1 MFIEKKMMETGAV
14 NMSMGVDEFYAL
26 VDYFA
31 PDDIVRNAVLNSLE
45 LLPSRLQDRNFLMG
59 GYAAL
64 MADNVLE
71 TRFDDSIGLH
81 EFNANDRLVS
91 LMGYQLGMIIT
102 ELSSYVLIEVSLGTG
117 YIAMSVLSNDD
128 GAWVSLWK
136 SGDSVSLLGGFDKH
150 AEPETIRRK
159 VIPFID
165 KSANGQPFN
174 LNIRR
179 FALDQSIM
187 LGTSMYGGTGN
198 FRERIPSNAILEN
211 RLPTVIV
218 NTMRTE
224 YMYTARD
231 AGDRIADIMEVI

>member
-31 PDDIVRNAVLNSLE
+31 PDDIARNAVLNSLE

-128 GAWVSLWK
+128 GAWAALWK

-198 FRERIPSNAILEN
+198 FREHIPSNAILEN
-211 RLPTVIV
+211 HLPTVMV

-224 YMYTARD
+224 YMYTTRE

>member
-128 GAWVSLWK
+128 GAWVALWK

-150 AEPETIRRK
+150 AESETIRRK
-159 VIPFID
+159 VIPFIN

-198 FRERIPSNAILEN
+198 FRERIPSNAILQN
-211 RLPTVIV
+211 RLPTVMV

>member
-128 GAWVSLWK
+128 GAWVALWK

-150 AEPETIRRK
+150 AEHETIRRK
-159 VIPFID
+159 IIPFID

-198 FRERIPSNAILEN
+198 FRERIPSNVILEN
-211 RLPTVIV
+211 RLPTVMV

-224 YMYTARD
+224 YMYTVRD

>member
-128 GAWVSLWK
+128 GAWVALWK

-159 VIPFID
+159 VIPFIY

-211 RLPTVIV
+211 RLPTVMV

>member
-45 LLPSRLQDRNFLMG
+45 LLPSRLQNRNFLMG

-128 GAWVSLWK
+128 GAWVALWK

-159 VIPFID
+159 IIPFID

-211 RLPTVIV
+211 RLPTVMV

-224 YMYTARD
+224 YMYTTRD

>member
-31 PDDIVRNAVLNSLE
+31 PDDIVRNAALNSLE

-81 EFNANDRLVS
+81 EFKENDRLVS

-117 YIAMSVLSNDD
+117 YISMSVLSNDD
-128 GAWVSLWK
+128 GAWVALWK
-136 SGDSVSLLGGFDKH
+136 SGDSVSLLGGFDSH
-150 AEPETIRRK
+150 AESETIRRK
-159 VIPFID
+159 VIPFIN

-187 LGTSMYGGTGN
+187 LGTSMYGGMGN
-198 FRERIPSNAILEN
+198 FRERIPSNAILQN
-211 RLPTVIV
+211 RLPTVMV

>member
-81 EFNANDRLVS
+81 EFKENDRLVS

-128 GAWVSLWK
+128 GAWVALWK
-136 SGDSVSLLGGFDKH
+136 SGDSVSLLGGFDSH
-150 AEPETIRRK
+150 AESETIRRK
-159 VIPFID
+159 VIPFIN

-211 RLPTVIV
+211 RLPTVMV

-224 YMYTARD
+224 YMYTACD

>member
-81 EFNANDRLVS
+81 EFKENDRLVS

-128 GAWVSLWK
+128 GAWVALWK
-136 SGDSVSLLGGFDKH
+136 SGDSVSLLGGFDSH
-150 AEPETIRRK
+150 TESETIRRK
-159 VIPFID
+159 VIPFIN

-211 RLPTVIV
+211 RLPTVMV

>member
-45 LLPSRLQDRNFLMG
+45 LLPSRLQNRNFLMG

-159 VIPFID
+159 IIPFID

-211 RLPTVIV
+211 RLPTVMV

>member
-224 YMYTARD
+224 YMYTTRD

>member
-128 GAWVSLWK
+128 GAWVALWK

-165 KSANGQPFN
+165 KSVNGQPFN

-211 RLPTVIV
+211 RLPTVMV

-224 YMYTARD
+224 YMYTTRD

>member
-81 EFNANDRLVS
+81 EFNANDKLVS

-128 GAWVSLWK
+128 GTWVALWK

-211 RLPTVIV
+211 RLPTVMV

>member
-211 RLPTVIV
+211 RLPTVMV

>member
-128 GAWVSLWK
+128 GAWVALWK
-136 SGDSVSLLGGFDKH
+136 SGDSVLLLGGFDKH

-187 LGTSMYGGTGN
+187 LGTSIYGGTGN

-211 RLPTVIV
+211 RLPTVMV

-224 YMYTARD
+224 YMYTTRD

>member
-31 PDDIVRNAVLNSLE
+31 PDDIVCNAVLNSLE

-187 LGTSMYGGTGN
+187 LGTSMYGGAGN

-211 RLPTVIV
+211 RLPTVMV